1 MARVTL
7 DKNGLAKS
15 AGTLT
20 VYNFDAIS
28 REFTGSN
35 DEYLAQG
42 VGLPAN
48 ATLTA
53 PPAKTANLVAIYQNN
68 KWTAIADHR
77 GETVYTIPDGSMII
91 IDTLGQYPA
100 NVTPLKP
107 STIFDEWDGSKWVAN
122 SDEVALQK
130 VKDAKKKQA
139 ELLNEAVV
147 ITQLWQ
153 VQLMLD
159 IISDSDKL
167 KLKGW
172 MKYIQLLQGVDV
184 ENPLEILWPDRPV

>member
-1 MARVTL
+1 M
-7 DKNGLAKS
+7 
-15 AGTLT
+15 
-20 VYNFDAIS
+20 
-28 REFTGSN
+28 
-35 DEYLAQG
+35 Q
-42 VGLPAN
+42 
-48 ATLTA
+48 
-53 PPAKTANLVAIYQNN
+53 
-68 KWTAIADHR
+68 
-77 GETVYTIPDGSMII
+77 
-91 IDTLGQYPA
+91 
-100 NVTPLKP
+100 
-107 STIFDEWDGSKWVAN
+107 
-122 SDEVALQK
+122 
-130 VKDAKKKQA
+130 KKQA